1 MLDEGKHGNVALAA
15 FKAAFRA
22 AFIVTT
28 FIVT

>member
-1 MLDEGKHGNVALAA
+1 MLDEGKDGNVALAA

-22 AFIVTT
+22 ASIVT

>member
-1 MLDEGKHGNVALAA
+1 MLDEGKHGNLALAA

-22 AFIVTT
+22 AFIVT

>member
-22 AFIVTT
+22 AFIVT